1 MEYLYFKVQKIPF
14 GLFIKQVMNCTSNG
28 VCNLKKLFYMD
39 FGFGNQSHL
48 WVDLQKP
55 LIHTLSDLE
64 TNGTD
69 FTINGQIY
77 NNKSYLI
84 CGTADLP
91 AMSLVMN
98 CIELIVDHTAT
109 LRCQICHFS
118 HILVTWNLAHFML
131 MLISAGKE
139 TTRVQ
144 KKKLEH
150 FPQFAVVLQK
160 SIEALDNKDS

>member
-1 MEYLYFKVQKIPF
+1 M
-14 GLFIKQVMNCTSNG
+14 G
-28 VCNLKKLFYMD
+28 
-39 FGFGNQSHL
+39 GFT
-48 WVDLQKP
+48 KP

-91 AMSLVMN
+91 AMSIVMN
-98 CIELIVDHTAT
+98 CIELIVDQTAT

-118 HILVTWNLAHFML
+118 HHICYMEPRTFYAD
-131 MLISAGKE
+131 G
-139 TTRVQ
+139 
-144 KKKLEH
+144 
-150 FPQFAVVLQK
+150 
-160 SIEALDNKDS
+160 